1 MKSRLHPLDVEFKF
15 AGFSWP
21 RYVGTLPKGSF
32 EERMKPWVCGP
43 YYHAPRPRKGGVD
56 NSTSFYLESE
66 FMPLLRWRWADEA
79 ADLRHRGWYCDE
91 YGDIVLR
98 GLVMRLPRQRG
109 FIAGYSMGV
118 GMISDVEYTIFG
130 TEREAARYADGLA
143 EIAAQKEMEYQ
154 ETQRYEAECATKKQ
168 KAQDDLLD
176 LTDRV
181 RDQLSKIDELLFEAN
196 LVEAQKLLRS
206 VADSID
212 VALEQV
218 KDG

>member
-1 MKSRLHPLDVEFKF
+1 MKSRLHPLDVEFQF

-21 RYVGTLPKGSF
+21 RYVGTLPKGPF
-32 EERMKPWVCGP
+32 EERMKPWVSGP

-66 FMPLLRWRWADEA
+66 FMPLLRWRWADEV

-130 TEREAARYADGLA
+130 SEREAARYADGLA
-143 EIAAQKEMEYQ
+143 EIVADREREYQ
-154 ETQRYEAECATKKQ
+154 EKCRQEEGAENDFVEAENEF
-168 KAQDDLLD
+168 
-176 LTDRV
+176 V
-181 RDQLSKIDELLFEAN
+181 
-196 LVEAQKLLRS
+196 
-206 VADSID
+206 
-212 VALEQV
+212 
-218 KDG
+218 